1 MKNHEK
7 ASEKELTEMEAN
19 KLPYA
24 ELKTMV
30 KRTLKE
36 LSENFKKLS
45 ENFNSMKKNIGTI
58 KKELE

>member
-1 MKNHEK
+1 
-7 ASEKELTEMEAN
+7 MEAN

-24 ELKTMV
+24 EFKTMV

-36 LSENFKKLS
+36 LSENFKKLR